1 MGNPY
6 IRGQIMAKTVFDV
19 LQDKITVEMQAANE
33 HLTSG
38 AAKDFAGYRD
48 LCGFIRGLEVA
59 LREVNDLS
67 RNYME
72 DKDD

>member
-1 MGNPY
+1 MV
-6 IRGQIMAKTVFDV
+6 QTVFEV
-19 LQDKITVEMQAANE
+19 LQDKITVEMQGANE

-38 AAKDFAGYRD
+38 ALKDFAGYRD

-59 LREVNDLS
+59 VREVNDLS

-72 DKDD
+72 DEDD

>member
-1 MGNPY
+1 
-6 IRGQIMAKTVFDV
+6 MAKTVFDV
-19 LQDKITVEMQAANE
+19 LKDKIAVELQAANE

-38 AAKDFAGYRD
+38 ALKDFAEYRD

-59 LREVNDLS
+59 LREIEGLS

-72 DKDD
+72 NEDD

>member
-1 MGNPY
+1 
-6 IRGQIMAKTVFDV
+6 MAKTVFGV
-19 LQDKITVEMQAANE
+19 LQDKITVE
-33 HLTSG
+33 LT
-38 AAKDFAGYRD
+38 AAKDHLSSGAVKDFAEYRD

-72 DKDD
+72 DEDD

>member
-1 MGNPY
+1 
-6 IRGQIMAKTVFDV
+6 MAKTVFDV
-19 LQDKITVEMQAANE
+19 LKDKITVEMQAANE

-38 AAKDFAGYRD
+38 ALKDFAGYRD

-59 LREVNDLS
+59 LREVNALS

-72 DKDD
+72 DEDD

>member
-1 MGNPY
+1 
-6 IRGQIMAKTVFDV
+6 MATTVFDV
-19 LQDKITVEMQAANE
+19 LQDKITAELTAAKD

-38 AAKDFAGYRD
+38 AANHFARYRD

-59 LREVNDLS
+59 CREIEDLS

-72 DKDD
+72 NEDD

>member
-1 MGNPY
+1 
-6 IRGQIMAKTVFDV
+6 MA
-19 LQDKITVEMQAANE
+19 NN
-33 HLTSG
+33 S
-38 AAKDFAGYRD
+38 FAGYRD

-72 DKDD
+72 DEND

>member
-1 MGNPY
+1 
-6 IRGQIMAKTVFDV
+6 MAKTVFDV
-19 LQDKITVEMQAANE
+19 LTDKITAELTAGQD
-33 HLTSG
+33 HLSSG
-38 AAKDFAGYRD
+38 AVKDFAEYRD

-72 DKDD
+72 DEDE

>member
-1 MGNPY
+1 
-6 IRGQIMAKTVFDV
+6 MAKTVFDV
-19 LQDKITVEMQAANE
+19 LQDKITVEMQAATD

-38 AAKDFAGYRD
+38 AANDFARYRD

-59 LREVNDLS
+59 LREIEDLS

-72 DKDD
+72 DEDD

>member
-1 MGNPY
+1 
-6 IRGQIMAKTVFDV
+6 MAKTVFDV

-33 HLTSG
+33 HLVSG
-38 AAKDFAGYRD
+38 AAINFAAYRD

-72 DKDD
+72 EEDD

>member
-1 MGNPY
+1 
-6 IRGQIMAKTVFDV
+6 MAKTVFDV
-19 LQDKITVEMQAANE
+19 LTDKITAELAAAQD
-33 HLTSG
+33 HLSSG
-38 AAKDFAGYRD
+38 AVKDFAEYRD

-72 DKDD
+72 EDDD

>member
-1 MGNPY
+1 
-6 IRGQIMAKTVFDV
+6 MAKTVFDV
-19 LQDKITVEMQAANE
+19 LEDKITAEMQAANE
-33 HLTSG
+33 HLVSG
-38 AAKDFAGYRD
+38 AANDFAQYRD

-59 LREVNDLS
+59 LREIEDLS

>member
-1 MGNPY
+1 
-6 IRGQIMAKTVFDV
+6 MAKTVFDV
-19 LQDKITVEMQAANE
+19 LTDKLTVEMQVANE

-38 AAKDFAGYRD
+38 AIKDFAEYRD

-59 LREVNDLS
+59 LREINDLS

-72 DKDD
+72 EEDD

>member
-1 MGNPY
+1 
-6 IRGQIMAKTVFDV
+6 
-19 LQDKITVEMQAANE
+19 MQVANE

-38 AAKDFAGYRD
+38 AIKDFAEYRD

-59 LREVNDLS
+59 LREINDLS

-72 DKDD
+72 EEDD